1 MDFNEFKD
9 MDFNVLLFLLFFLW
23 YVLLKF
29 VIILPFSG
37 GV

>member
-29 VIILPFSG
+29 VIILPFIG